1 MKEIAEALK
10 GLFDKISDF
19 FDIFDLSFF
28 VSGAVTVSALFFWA
42 TLAEKPFPASLQGGL
57 KVLAIGL
64 LCYVNGLICFTVG
77 RCFRTV
83 WRWFLTG
90 FRRKKRR
97 VVFDKRFQQILE
109 DHGLAFK
116 EPFKG
121 YIDRN
126 NEYSDRNDDRCES
139 RPVGR
144 LYIRLW
150 AELRQSPDL
159 TPSLALLKRYW
170 VMAATYDGMAVA
182 LMIWA
187 LVIGAWCLG
196 IGPQSKLAPAAGIGL
211 IIILVLISIACS
223 REAGRYAQYQREEL
237 AATMAVYF
245 TNDTSGQVQKNSDE
259 PQGGA

>member
-28 VSGAVTVSALFFWA
+28 VSGAVAVSALFFWA
-42 TLAEKPFPASLQGGL
+42 TLAGKSLPASLQGGL
-57 KVLAIGL
+57 KVLVIGL

-77 RCFRTV
+77 RWGRI
-83 WRWFLTG
+83 G
-90 FRRKKRR
+90 FCKQERRGE
-97 VVFDKRFQQILE
+97 FNKRFQQILE
-109 DHGLAFK
+109 DHGLDCKRPCK
-116 EPFKG
+116 E
-121 YIDRN
+121 YLDRN
-126 NEYSDRNDDRCES
+126 GNQGEG

-144 LYIRLW
+144 LYVRLW

-159 TPSLALLKRYW
+159 APSLALLKRYW
-170 VMAATYDGMAVA
+170 VMAATYDGVAVA
-182 LMIWA
+182 VMIWA
-187 LVIGAWCLG
+187 MVIGAWCLG
-196 IGPQSKLAPAAGIGL
+196 LGPQSKLALSVGGGL

-245 TNDTSGQVQKNSDE
+245 ANDTSGSGDQ
-259 PQGGA
+259 